1 MSLVPPEPLPQ
12 SVEVA
17 DDDDGRLR
25 RVAYARVGAENHV
38 TILDRRP
45 SRPGDL
51 NVTADDETSM
61 ICECRCG
68 APGGRTARIGV
79 GDPM

>member
-51 NVTADDETSM
+51 NVTADDET
-61 ICECRCG
+61 CG
-68 APGGRTARIGV
+68 VPERRTSC
-79 GDPM
+79 

>member
-25 RVAYARVGAENHV
+25 RIAYARVGAEIYV

-51 NVTADDETSM
+51 NVTADDET
-61 ICECRCG
+61 CG
-68 APGGRTARIGV
+68 VPERRTSC
-79 GDPM
+79 